1 MKSAALLGKRP
12 RHSED
17 HNSGDDDSTNVNN
30 SSGANESQLHI
41 SEPTSDS
48 EGCNDQKKQQ
58 NPSPNSL
65 KRKTMEVVK
74 CPHKNQK
81 HYAKGMCNHC
91 YHKFGRNSNADACPH
106 TDRLVYAKGKCQNCY
121 LNDYNKLKRKLKKD
135 KAPMDAVDQFDGSIT
150 SKRPKVSEAASAMTN
165 EFL

>member
-1 MKSAALLGKRP
+1 MKSTNILGKRA
-12 RHSED
+12 RKSED
-17 HNSGDDDSTNVNN
+17 HNSGDDDSTHPGN
-30 SSGANESQLHI
+30 SSRANESQQHI
-41 SEPTSDS
+41 SEPDSDS
-48 EGCNDQKKQQ
+48 EGCNDRKKEPL
-58 NPSPNSL
+58 PSANCI
-65 KRKTMEVVK
+65 KRKTMEVIK

-135 KAPMDAVDQFDGSIT
+135 KAPIEALDQFEG
-150 SKRPKVSEAASAMTN
+150 SKRPKLAGSSN
-165 EFL
+165 ESL